1 VSVINTLADPALLD
15 RIDLTREALDP
26 HDRAC
31 SQHPLISIKASI
43 ISPVYPA
50 RMRDNGLDTISD
62 AGGAGIARTNP
73 AAARGP
79 ETRRTDPQSTD
90 ASADWSA
97 TDAARSRWRRPL
109 LILGPVALVVG
120 ALVFYFATG
129 RYVTEEDA
137 YVQAVNVSISPQVAG
152 QVVDV
157 AVKSNVAVR
166 RAASLFNLDPE
177 PYRIAVANAEAQ
189 LGIARDQAQTL
200 IETYRARLKQIDEAR
215 ASADYAQ
222 TNYER
227 QQHLFDT
234 GAAPR
239 AMLDA
244 AIRDAQTAKA
254 NLASLQREA
263 AAALAQLGGNPDVPV
278 DQQSTVKQAQAA
290 VDSALRN
297 LRLTSVVAP
306 FEGIPHNVES
316 IAVGAFLNAG
326 QSAFPLVSTSD
337 FYVEA
342 NIRETDLTYV
352 RPGDPARLTIDAY
365 PETPIAGKVTTLAPA
380 SGAIFALLPPQNATG
395 NWVKVVQRIPVR
407 LSFGVLPD
415 GVGLRA
421 GMSVKVSIDTGHQ
434 RTLGELWRDITAI
447 FGG

>member
-1 VSVINTLADPALLD
+1 
-15 RIDLTREALDP
+15 
-26 HDRAC
+26 
-31 SQHPLISIKASI
+31 
-43 ISPVYPA
+43 
-50 RMRDNGLDTISD
+50 MRDSGLDTISD
-62 AGGAGIARTNP
+62 AAEPSIARRTPSHSPQTDRENP
-73 AAARGP
+73 
-79 ETRRTDPQSTD
+79 DSTD
-90 ASADWSA
+90 SPGNRSESAA
-97 TDAARSRWRRPL
+97 PRSRWRRPL

-152 QVVDV
+152 QVADV

-166 RAASLFNLDPE
+166 RDASLFNLDPK

-200 IETYRARLKQIDEAR
+200 IETYRARLKQIDEAK

-239 AMLDA
+239 ATLDA
-244 AIRDAQTAKA
+244 AIRDLQTAKA

-263 AAALAQLGGNPDVPV
+263 AAALAQLGSNPDMPV
-278 DQQSTVKQAQAA
+278 DKQASVKQAQAA
-290 VDSALRN
+290 VDTAARN
-297 LRLTSVVAP
+297 QRLTSIVAP
-306 FEGIPHNVES
+306 FDGIPNNVES

-326 QSAFPLVSTSD
+326 QSAFPLVSTHD
-337 FYVEA
+337 LYIEA

-352 RPGDPARLTIDAY
+352 REGNPARVTIDAY
-365 PETPIAGKVTTLAPA
+365 PDTSVAARVTTLAPA
-380 SGAIFALLPPQNATG
+380 SGSVFALLPPQNATG

-407 LSFGVLPD
+407 LSVDQALDHLAP
-415 GVGLRA
+415 RA
-421 GMSVKVSIDTGHQ
+421 G
-434 RTLGELWRDITAI
+434 LTA
-447 FGG
+447 